1 MPTQDSRDAASA
13 STSPPSATTSAP
25 ATPKAAWSAVFSLTL
40 GVFSL
45 VMAEFL
51 PASLLTPMAESL
63 AISEGQAGQAVTATA
78 ILALLSGLLVTAA
91 TQRLDR
97 RHVLL
102 GFSVLMIIANLLV
115 ALAPHLAWLLAGR
128 MLLGVA
134 LGGFWALSAATVMRL
149 VPEHDVPRALSLIF
163 TGVPIATISAAALG
177 SYLGDLVGWRNVFL
191 LATALS
197 AVTLLVQ
204 AVTLPKMTPERPTPL
219 STLISVVRRPGIGV
233 GIVAIVLVFCGHF
246 ALFTYVRPF
255 LETVSGMGINGI
267 SSTLLAFGV
276 ANFVGTLVAGYL
288 LERSLRLTLLS
299 MPLIMGVM
307 GWLLS
312 TFGGIAISTDAVMI
326 ALWGFA
332 FGAVPV
338 AWSTWITRV
347 VPDEAES
354 GGGLIVASIQLA
366 IALGAA
372 IGGVVFGVGGVL
384 GVCATAGTLLL
395 AGAALVTVGVRTRAR
410 SSMDACAGVADGH

>member
-1 MPTQDSRDAASA
+1 MTTQDAQHATDKPPVPSR
-13 STSPPSATTSAP
+13 
-25 ATPKAAWSAVFSLTL
+25 WLAVFSLTM

-51 PASLLTPMAESL
+51 PASLLTPMADSL
-63 AISEGQAGQAVTATA
+63 AISEGQAGQAVTVTA
-78 ILALLSGLLVTAA
+78 VVALLSGLLVTSV

-102 GFSVLMIIANLLV
+102 AFSGLMIAANLLV
-115 ALAPHLAWLLAGR
+115 AYSPDLIWLLAGR
-128 MLLGVA
+128 VLLGVA

-149 VPEHDVPRALSLIF
+149 VSEHDVPRALSLLF

-191 LATALS
+191 LATAISVL
-197 AVTLLVQ
+197 TLVFQ
-204 AVTLPKMTPERPTPL
+204 YITLPRMTPEHPTPL
-219 STLISVVRRPGIGV
+219 GTLVSVMKRPGMVV
-233 GIVAIVLVFCGHF
+233 GIVAILLVFCGHF
-246 ALFTYVRPF
+246 AFFTYVRPF
-255 LETVSGMGINGI
+255 LEGVSHMGINAL

-276 ANFVGTLVAGYL
+276 ANFVGTLAAGYL
-288 LERSLRLTLLS
+288 LERSLRLTLLL
-299 MPLIMGVM
+299 MPLIMGSL
-307 GWLLS
+307 GWLLA
-312 TFGGIAISTDAVMI
+312 TLGGFSMGTDALMV

-372 IGGVVFGVGGVL
+372 VGGVMFDIGGVL

-395 AGAALVTVGVRTRAR
+395 AAAALVLVGVRTRPAAAGEE
-410 SSMDACAGVADGH
+410 DTAVVACQ

>member
-1 MPTQDSRDAASA
+1 MTTQDAQHATDKPPVPSR
-13 STSPPSATTSAP
+13 
-25 ATPKAAWSAVFSLTL
+25 WLAVFSLTM

-51 PASLLTPMAESL
+51 PASLLTPMADSL
-63 AISEGQAGQAVTATA
+63 AISEGQAGQAVTVTA
-78 ILALLSGLLVTAA
+78 VVALLSGLLVTSV

-102 GFSVLMIIANLLV
+102 AFSGLMIAANLLV
-115 ALAPHLAWLLAGR
+115 AYSPDLIWLLAGR
-128 MLLGVA
+128 VLLGVA

-149 VPEHDVPRALSLIF
+149 VSEHDVPRALSLLF

-191 LATALS
+191 LATAISVL
-197 AVTLLVQ
+197 TLVFQ
-204 AVTLPKMTPERPTPL
+204 YVTLPRMTPEHPTPL
-219 STLISVVRRPGIGV
+219 GTLVSVMKRPGMVV
-233 GIVAIVLVFCGHF
+233 GIVAILLVFCGHF
-246 ALFTYVRPF
+246 AFFTYVRPF
-255 LETVSGMGINGI
+255 LEGVSHMGINAL

-276 ANFVGTLVAGYL
+276 ANFVGTLAAGYL
-288 LERSLRLTLLS
+288 LERSLRLTLLL
-299 MPLIMGVM
+299 MPLIMGSL
-307 GWLLS
+307 GWLLA
-312 TFGGIAISTDAVMI
+312 TLGGFSMGTDALMV

-372 IGGVVFGVGGVL
+372 VGGVMFDIGGVL

-395 AGAALVTVGVRTRAR
+395 AATALILVAVRTRPEASADR
-410 SSMDACAGVADGH
+410 DALAATCQ

>member
-1 MPTQDSRDAASA
+1 MSMNDSRAAS
-13 STSPPSATTSAP
+13 PEP
-25 ATPKAAWSAVFSLTL
+25 ALHAAWGAVFSLTL

-51 PASLLTPMAESL
+51 PASLLTPMADSL
-63 AISEGQAGQAVTATA
+63 AVSEGQAGQAVTVTA
-78 ILALLSGLLVTAA
+78 VVALLSGLLVTSA

-102 GFSVLMIIANLLV
+102 GFSVMMIAANLAV
-115 ALAPHLAWLLAGR
+115 AFAPGLGWLLVGR
-128 MLLGVA
+128 VLLGIA
-134 LGGFWALSAATVMRL
+134 LGGFWALSTATVMRL
-149 VPEHDVPRALSLIF
+149 VPEHDVPRALSLLF

-191 LATALS
+191 LAAAFS
-197 AVTLLVQ
+197 VVTLAFQ
-204 AVTLPKMTPERPTPL
+204 AFTLPRMTPGRPTPL
-219 STLISVVRRPGIGV
+219 STLVTVLKRPGIGA
-233 GIVAIVLVFCGHF
+233 GIVAVVLVFSGHF
-246 ALFTYVRPF
+246 AFFTYVRPF
-255 LETVSGMGINGI
+255 LETVSGMGINGL

-276 ANFVGTLVAGYL
+276 ANFVGTLAAGIL
-288 LERSLRLTLLS
+288 LERSLRLTLML
-299 MPLIMGVM
+299 MPLVMGVM
-307 GWLLS
+307 GWLLA
-312 TFGGIAISTDAVMI
+312 TLGGFSMGTDAVMV
-326 ALWGFA
+326 AMWGFA

-338 AWSTWITRV
+338 AWSTWITRI

-372 IGGVVFGVGGVL
+372 VGGVMFGIGGVL

-395 AGAALVTVGVRTRAR
+395 AAAALVVTAVRTRP
-410 SSMDACAGVADGH
+410 AGSTEGAAVAASCP

>member
-1 MPTQDSRDAASA
+1 MTTQEPQR
-13 STSPPSATTSAP
+13 STHTTSR
-25 ATPKAAWSAVFSLTL
+25 WVAVFSLTM

-51 PASLLTPMAESL
+51 PASLLTPMADSL
-63 AISEGQAGQAVTATA
+63 MISEGQAGQAVTVTA
-78 ILALLSGLLVTAA
+78 VVALLSGLLVTSV

-102 GFSVLMIIANLLV
+102 GFSVLMIAANLVV
-115 ALAPHLAWLLAGR
+115 AFAPHLAWLLVGR
-128 MLLGVA
+128 VLLGVA

-149 VPEHDVPRALSLIF
+149 VAEHDVPRALSLLF

-177 SYLGDLVGWRNVFL
+177 SYLGDMIGWRNVFL

-197 AVTLLVQ
+197 VLTLVLQ
-204 AVTLPKMTPERPTPL
+204 YATLPRMTPERPTPL
-219 STLISVVRRPGIGV
+219 GTLVSVIKRPGMAV
-233 GIVAIVLVFCGHF
+233 GIVAILLVFCGHF
-246 ALFTYVRPF
+246 AFFTYVRPF
-255 LETVSGMGINGI
+255 LEGVSRMGINEL

-276 ANFVGTLVAGYL
+276 ANFVGTLIAGYL
-288 LERSLRLTLLS
+288 LERSLRLTLLL
-299 MPLIMGVM
+299 MPLIMGVL
-307 GWLLS
+307 GWLLA
-312 TFGGIAISTDAVMI
+312 TLGGISMGTDVLMV

-372 IGGVVFGVGGVL
+372 VGGVMFDISGVL
-384 GVCATAGTLLL
+384 GVCATAGTMLLT
-395 AGAALVTVGVRTRAR
+395 AAALVLVGVRTQPTV
-410 SSMDACAGVADGH
+410 SSDGDAVTACQ

>member
-1 MPTQDSRDAASA
+1 MSMNDSRA
-13 STSPPSATTSAP
+13 
-25 ATPKAAWSAVFSLTL
+25 ATPAPEQHASWGAVFSLTL

-51 PASLLTPMAESL
+51 PASLLTPMADSL
-63 AISEGQAGQAVTATA
+63 AVSEGQAGQAVTVTA
-78 ILALLSGLLVTAA
+78 VVALLSGLLVTSA

-102 GFSVLMIIANLLV
+102 GFSVMMIAANLAV
-115 ALAPHLAWLLAGR
+115 AFAPGLGWLLVGR
-128 MLLGVA
+128 VLLGIA
-134 LGGFWALSAATVMRL
+134 LGGFWALSTATVMRL
-149 VPEHDVPRALSLIF
+149 VPEHDVPRALSLLF

-191 LATALS
+191 LA
-197 AVTLLVQ
+197 AVFSVLTLAFQ
-204 AVTLPKMTPERPTPL
+204 AFTLPKMMPGRPTPL
-219 STLISVVRRPGIGV
+219 STLVTVLKRPGIGA
-233 GIVAIVLVFCGHF
+233 GIVAVVLVFSGHF
-246 ALFTYVRPF
+246 AFFTYVRPF
-255 LETVSGMGINGI
+255 LETVSGMGINGL

-276 ANFVGTLVAGYL
+276 ANFVGTLAAGIL
-288 LERSLRLTLLS
+288 LERSLRLMLML
-299 MPLIMGVM
+299 MPLVMGVM
-307 GWLLS
+307 GWLLA
-312 TFGGIAISTDAVMI
+312 TLGGFSMGTDAVMV
-326 ALWGFA
+326 AMWGFA

-338 AWSTWITRV
+338 AWSTWITRI

-372 IGGVVFGVGGVL
+372 VGGVMFGVGGVL

-395 AGAALVTVGVRTRAR
+395 AAAALVVAAVRTRPAV
-410 SSMDACAGVADGH
+410 SVDGAAVAASCQ

>member
-1 MPTQDSRDAASA
+1 MTAYESQHSTHESQTPSR
-13 STSPPSATTSAP
+13 
-25 ATPKAAWSAVFSLTL
+25 WIAVFSLTM

-51 PASLLTPMAESL
+51 PASLLTPMADSL
-63 AISEGQAGQAVTATA
+63 MISAGQAGQAVTVTA
-78 ILALLSGLLVTAA
+78 VVALLASLLVTSV

-102 GFSVLMIIANLLV
+102 ALSVLMIAANLIV
-115 ALAPHLAWLLAGR
+115 AFAPHLAWLLVGR
-128 MLLGVA
+128 VLLGVA

-149 VPEHDVPRALSLIF
+149 VSEHDVPRALSLLF

-177 SYLGDLVGWRNVFL
+177 SYLGDMVGWRNVFL
-191 LATALS
+191 LTTALS
-197 AVTLLVQ
+197 GLTLVLQ
-204 AVTLPKMTPERPTPL
+204 YFTLPRMAPGRPTPL
-219 STLISVVRRPGIGV
+219 GTLVSVIKRPGMAV
-233 GIVAIVLVFCGHF
+233 GIVAILLVFCGHF
-246 ALFTYVRPF
+246 AFFTYIRPF
-255 LETVSGMGINGI
+255 LEGISRMGINEL

-276 ANFVGTLVAGYL
+276 ANFIGTLAAGYL
-288 LERSLRLTLLS
+288 LERSLRLTLLL
-299 MPLIMGVM
+299 MPLVMGVL
-307 GWLLS
+307 GWLLA
-312 TFGGIAISTDAVMI
+312 TLGGFSMGTDIFMV

-372 IGGVVFGVGGVL
+372 IGGVMFDISGVL

-395 AGAALVTVGVRTRAR
+395 AAAALVLVGVRTRPIA
-410 SSMDACAGVADGH
+410 STDSDAVAAACL

>member
-1 MPTQDSRDAASA
+1 MTTNDLHD
-13 STSPPSATTSAP
+13 SPPPGASRG
-25 ATPKAAWSAVFSLTL
+25 AWRAVFSLTL

-51 PASLLTPMAESL
+51 PASLLTPMANSL
-63 AISEGQAGQAVTATA
+63 AISEGQAGQAVTVTA
-78 ILALLSGLLVTAA
+78 VVALISGLLVASV

-102 GFSVLMIIANLLV
+102 AFSLLMIAANLLV
-115 ALAPHLAWLLAGR
+115 AYSPDLILLLAGR
-128 MLLGVA
+128 VLLGVA

-149 VPEHDVPRALSLIF
+149 VSEHDVPRALSILF
-163 TGVPIATISAAALG
+163 AGVPIATISAAALG
-177 SYLGDLVGWRNVFL
+177 SYLGELVGWRNVFL
-191 LATALS
+191 LTTAISVL
-197 AVTLLVQ
+197 TLIFQ
-204 AVTLPKMTPERPTPL
+204 YATLPRMTPERPSPL
-219 STLISVVRRPGIGV
+219 GTLVSVMKRPGMMV
-233 GIVAIVLVFCGHF
+233 GIVAVLLVFCGHF
-246 ALFTYVRPF
+246 TFFTYVRPF
-255 LETVSGMGINGI
+255 LEGVSHMGINAL

-276 ANFVGTLVAGYL
+276 ANFFGTLAAGYL
-288 LERSLRLTLLS
+288 LERSLRMTLLL
-299 MPLIMGVM
+299 MPLIMGSL
-307 GWLLS
+307 GWLLATLGGFS
-312 TFGGIAISTDAVMI
+312 TGTDALMV

-372 IGGVVFGVGGVL
+372 AGGVVFGIGGVL
-384 GVCATAGTLLL
+384 TVCATAGTMLL
-395 AGAALVTVGVRTRAR
+395 AGAALVVAGVRTQSVDTAFEACDAER
-410 SSMDACAGVADGH
+410 SACS

>member
-1 MPTQDSRDAASA
+1 MTTNELHD
-13 STSPPSATTSAP
+13 SPPPGASRG
-25 ATPKAAWSAVFSLTL
+25 AWRAVFSLTL

-51 PASLLTPMAESL
+51 PASLLTPMANSL
-63 AISEGQAGQAVTATA
+63 GISEGQAGQAVTVTA
-78 ILALLSGLLVTAA
+78 VVALLSGLLVASV

-102 GFSVLMIIANLLV
+102 AFSLLMIAANLLV
-115 ALAPHLAWLLAGR
+115 AYSPDLIWLLAGR
-128 MLLGVA
+128 VLLGVA

-149 VPEHDVPRALSLIF
+149 VPEHDVPRALSILF
-163 TGVPIATISAAALG
+163 AGVPIATISAAALG
-177 SYLGDLVGWRNVFL
+177 SYLGELVGWRNVFL
-191 LATALS
+191 LTTAISVL
-197 AVTLLVQ
+197 TLIFQ
-204 AVTLPKMTPERPTPL
+204 YATLPRMTPERPSPL
-219 STLISVVRRPGIGV
+219 GTLVRVMKRPGMMV
-233 GIVAIVLVFCGHF
+233 GIVAILLVFCGHF
-246 ALFTYVRPF
+246 AFFTYVRPF
-255 LETVSGMGINGI
+255 LEGVSHMGINAL

-276 ANFVGTLVAGYL
+276 ANFVGTLAAGYL
-288 LERSLRLTLLS
+288 LERSLRLTLLL
-299 MPLIMGVM
+299 MPLIMGSL
-307 GWLLS
+307 GWLLA
-312 TFGGIAISTDAVMI
+312 TLGGFSMGTDALMV

-372 IGGVVFGVGGVL
+372 AGGVVFGIGGVL
-384 GVCATAGTLLL
+384 AVCATAGTMLL
-395 AGAALVTVGVRTRAR
+395 AGAALVMAGVRAQPVDTAFEACDAER
-410 SSMDACAGVADGH
+410 SACS

>member
-1 MPTQDSRDAASA
+1 MTTQESQHSMHESPTPSR
-13 STSPPSATTSAP
+13 
-25 ATPKAAWSAVFSLTL
+25 WVAVFSLTM

-51 PASLLTPMAESL
+51 PASLLTPMADSL
-63 AISEGQAGQAVTATA
+63 MISEGQAGQAVTVTA
-78 ILALLSGLLVTAA
+78 VVALLSGLLVTSV

-102 GFSVLMIIANLLV
+102 AFSVLMIAANLLV
-115 ALAPHLAWLLAGR
+115 AFAPHLAWLLVGR
-128 MLLGVA
+128 VLLGIS

-149 VPEHDVPRALSLIF
+149 VSEHDVPRAMSLLF

-177 SYLGDLVGWRNVFL
+177 SYLGDMIGWRNVFL

-197 AVTLLVQ
+197 VLTLVLQ
-204 AVTLPKMTPERPTPL
+204 YTTLPRMAPERPTPL
-219 STLISVVRRPGIGV
+219 GTLVSVIKRPGMAV
-233 GIVAIVLVFCGHF
+233 GIVAILLVFCGHF
-246 ALFTYVRPF
+246 AFFTYVRPF
-255 LETVSGMGINGI
+255 LEGVSQMGINEL

-288 LERSLRLTLLS
+288 LERSLRLTLLL
-299 MPLIMGVM
+299 MPLIMGVL
-307 GWLLS
+307 GWLLA
-312 TFGGIAISTDAVMI
+312 TLGGISMGTDVLMV

-372 IGGVVFGVGGVL
+372 VGGVMFDISGVL
-384 GVCATAGTLLL
+384 GVCATAGTMLL
-395 AGAALVTVGVRTRAR
+395 AAAALVLVGVRTQPTV
-410 SSMDACAGVADGH
+410 SSDGDAVTACQ

>member
-1 MPTQDSRDAASA
+1 MSTPLPTAQPA
-13 STSPPSATTSAP
+13 PPSR
-25 ATPKAAWSAVFSLTL
+25 WFAVIALTL

-51 PASLLTPMAESL
+51 PASLLTPMADSL
-63 AISEGQAGQAVTATA
+63 AISEGQAGQAVTVTA
-78 ILALLSGLLVTAA
+78 VVALLSGLLVASV

-102 GFSVLMIIANLLV
+102 AFSLLMIAANLTV
-115 ALAPHLAWLLAGR
+115 AFAPGLAWLLLGR
-128 MLLGVA
+128 VLLGIA

-149 VPEHDVPRALSLIF
+149 VSEHDVPRALSLLF
-163 TGVPIATISAAALG
+163 AGVPIATISAAALG
-177 SYLGDLVGWRNVFL
+177 SYLGDLFGWRDVFL
-191 LATALS
+191 LATAISVL
-197 AVTLLVQ
+197 TLIFQYL
-204 AVTLPKMTPERPTPL
+204 TLPRMTPERPTPL
-219 STLISVVRRPGIGV
+219 GTLVSVMKRPGMMV
-233 GIVAIVLVFCGHF
+233 GIVAILLVFCGHF
-246 ALFTYVRPF
+246 AFFTYVRPF
-255 LETVSGMGINGI
+255 LEGVSHMGINAL

-276 ANFVGTLVAGYL
+276 ANFVGTLAAGYL
-288 LERSLRLTLLS
+288 LERSLRLTLLL
-299 MPLIMGVM
+299 MPLVMGSL
-307 GWLLS
+307 GWLLA
-312 TFGGIAISTDAVMI
+312 TLGGFSPGTDAFMV

-372 IGGVVFGVGGVL
+372 VGGVMFDLSGVL

-395 AGAALVTVGVRTRAR
+395 AGAALVL
-410 SSMDACAGVADGH
+410 AGVKTRPVVAAECGGQGSACG

>member
-1 MPTQDSRDAASA
+1 MT
-13 STSPPSATTSAP
+13 
-25 ATPKAAWSAVFSLTL
+25 TPKTQFSTPEPPTPSLWVAVFSLTM

-51 PASLLTPMAESL
+51 PASLLTPMADSL
-63 AISEGQAGQAVTATA
+63 AISEGQAGQAVTVTA
-78 ILALLSGLLVTAA
+78 VVALLSGLLVTSV

-102 GFSVLMIIANLLV
+102 GFSVLMIAANLVV
-115 ALAPHLAWLLAGR
+115 AFAPHLAWLLVGR
-128 MLLGVA
+128 VLLGVA

-149 VPEHDVPRALSLIF
+149 VSEHDVPRALSLLF

-177 SYLGDLVGWRNVFL
+177 SYLGDMIGWRNVFL

-197 AVTLLVQ
+197 VVTLVLQ
-204 AVTLPKMTPERPTPL
+204 YFTLPRMEPGRPTPL
-219 STLISVVRRPGIGV
+219 GTLVSVMKRPGMAA
-233 GIVAIVLVFCGHF
+233 GIVAILLVFCGHF
-246 ALFTYVRPF
+246 AFFTYVRPF
-255 LETVSGMGINGI
+255 LEGVSRMGINEL

-276 ANFVGTLVAGYL
+276 ANFVGTLAAGYL
-288 LERSLRLTLLS
+288 LERSLRLTLLM

-307 GWLLS
+307 GWLLA
-312 TFGGIAISTDAVMI
+312 TLGGFSMTTDAIMV

-338 AWSTWITRV
+338 AWSTWITRI

-372 IGGVVFGVGGVL
+372 VGGVMFDISGVL

-395 AGAALVTVGVRTRAR
+395 AASALILVAVRTRPEAAADR
-410 SSMDACAGVADGH
+410 DAVATSCQ